1 MATFVYK
8 VRDRTGKIFTGN
20 MDAENKEAI
29 ISELRKKNYFITSIG
44 QKKGIASFST
54 EITLFQSVKLEDLT
68 IFYRQF
74 ATMINAGLTI
84 VKCLD
89 ILAEQVENKLLVK
102 VLKEVKENIESGST
116 LAEAFSKHPKV
127 FSNLYISMIKAGE
140 IGGVLDEVLS
150 RIADLIE
157 KEYALRQKV
166 KSAMT
171 YPLFVLSA
179 AVLMAIFLLTF
190 ILPQFATVFQS
201 FGAKLPALT
210 MGLIT
215 LTRLFNRFWYV
226 FLIVIVALVFALSA
240 YTKTPTG
247 RMNFDKF
254 KLKAPIFGVILR
266 KTAIV
271 RFTQT
276 LSTLIK
282 SGVPILEALQVSSES
297 IGNAVV
303 ALAVTNAKARIK
315 EGQSISIPL
324 AESGVFPPMVT
335 QMILVG
341 EESGELENMLINIAT
356 FYNQEVE
363 RAVERLTS
371 VIEPIMMAF
380 ISLIIGTMI
389 IAMYLPIFG
398 MMNLVE

>member
-8 VRDRTGKIFTGN
+8 VRDRTGKIFNGSIEGESKEIVISKLKE
-20 MDAENKEAI
+20 MD
-29 ISELRKKNYFITSIG
+29 YFVTSIKQG
-44 QKKGIASFST
+44 RGSLQFST

-89 ILAEQVENKLLVK
+89 ILAEQAENKLLAK

-140 IGGVLDEVLS
+140 IGGVLDEVLN

-171 YPLFVLSA
+171 YPLFVLGA

-226 FLIVIVALVFALSA
+226 LLIVIVALVFALLA
-240 YTKTPTG
+240 YKKTPAG

-282 SGVPILEALQVSSES
+282 SGVPILQALQVSSES

-303 ALAVTNAKARIK
+303 ALAVSDAKERIK

-371 VIEPIMMAF
+371 VIEPLMMAF

-389 IAMYLPIFG
+389 IAMYLPIFN

>member
-150 RIADLIE
+150 RIADLVE